1 MIIIQRLEKK
11 LKIHKRL
18 LLDPF
23 GLLEEEWTEDEI
35 RQQEQ
40 ELNDLNNRKKSLK
53 QKILKV
59 DTNKKFISDLL
70 CLHLKLVRKGD
81 YVVCTKCGEK
91 WKSKDKNNKGTT
103 K

>member
-1 MIIIQRLEKK
+1 M
-11 LKIHKRL
+11 L
-18 LLDPF
+18 LHRMFPF
-23 GLLEEEWTEDEI
+23 EEGKWSEEEI

-40 ELNDLNNRKKSLK
+40 KLIFHNHKKPVK
-53 QKILKV
+53 QKIPKV
-59 DTNKKFISDLL
+59 YDKKKIIFDLF

-91 WKSKDKNNKGTT
+91 WKAKNKSNKGTI